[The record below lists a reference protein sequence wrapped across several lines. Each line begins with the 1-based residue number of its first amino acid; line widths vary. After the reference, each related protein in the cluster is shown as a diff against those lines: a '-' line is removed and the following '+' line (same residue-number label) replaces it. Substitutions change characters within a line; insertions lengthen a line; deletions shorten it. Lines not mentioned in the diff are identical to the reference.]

1 MEVFLFGSGVRN
13 FLASKSGPKSS
24 RTENVSAVAALALA
38 AHARN
43 RVRIEAYFI

>member
-13 FLASKSGPKSS
+13 FCASKPGPKSS
-24 RTENVSAVAALALA
+24 RTEKVSGAALALA
-38 AHARN
+38 AHVTN